1 MRVTIPLPV
10 LGDTTQT
17 GVISEWVV
25 AVGGHVEEGE
35 TLVVV
40 ESDKAVVDVP
50 SPVTGTVV
58 EHLAAVEDEIE
69 IGAPLAIIE
78 DGAA

>member
-1 MRVTIPLPV
+1 MRITVPLPV

-17 GVISEWVV
+17 GVINEWMVD
-25 AVGGHVEEGE
+25 VGEHVNAGDV
-35 TLVVV
+35 LVVV

-50 SPVTGTVV
+50 SPVTGTVL

-69 IGAPLAIIE
+69 IGAPIAVID
-78 DGAA
+78 DGAP

>member
-1 MRVTIPLPV
+1 MRITVPLPV
-10 LGDTTQT
+10 LGDSTQT
-17 GVISEWVV
+17 GVISEWVI
-25 AVGGHVEEGE
+25 ALGAHVDEGE

-50 SPVTGTVV
+50 SPVTGTLV
-58 EHLAAVEDEIE
+58 EYLAQVDDEID
-69 IGAPLAIIE
+69 IGAPIAVID

>member
-1 MRVTIPLPV
+1 MRITVPLPV

-17 GVISEWVV
+17 GVINEWMVD
-25 AVGGHVEEGE
+25 VGEHVNEGDV
-35 TLVVV
+35 LVVV

-50 SPVTGTVV
+50 SPVTGTLL

-69 IGAPLAIIE
+69 IGAPIAVIDDE
-78 DGAA
+78 AP